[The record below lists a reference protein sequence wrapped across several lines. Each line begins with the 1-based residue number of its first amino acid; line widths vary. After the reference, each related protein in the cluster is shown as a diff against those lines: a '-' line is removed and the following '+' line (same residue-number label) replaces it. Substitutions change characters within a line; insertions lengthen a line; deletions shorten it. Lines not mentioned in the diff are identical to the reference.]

1 MKWIV
6 AHEGK
11 GDGIGPCLQNVF
23 GNPCGCPIDAG
34 GHGLVLYGVVVVGCE
49 QVCAGVVIDVG
60 TMCEGRNILKDFVLH
75 TQSYPLTDESI
86 AYLLSVGVDEVHP
99 TYFYLIGA
107 RGILDKLVSLAEV
120 SMYTTGEDV
129 SLSEVLNAVGK
140 KYGFKAI
147 EMDAKKADND
157 ALRAFFAEVLPTFDR
172 DRVYPSDIRKLI
184 AWYNLLIGA
193 GFTDF
198 TLQEDEEGKEAVAA
212 KEEKKADKQMN
223 VKANVKTSKSAAS
236 SVKTG
241 VGTKRG

>member
-1 MKWIV
+1 MLK
-6 AHEGK
+6 
-11 GDGIGPCLQNVF
+11 
-23 GNPCGCPIDAG
+23 
-34 GHGLVLYGVVVVGCE
+34 
-49 QVCAGVVIDVG
+49 
-60 TMCEGRNILKDFVLH
+60 NILAITGKPGLYKLISRGTNMLIV
-75 TQSYPLTDESI
+75 ES
-86 AYLLSVGVDEVHP
+86 LVDGKRMP
-99 TYFYLIGA
+99 TYS
-107 RGILDKLVSLAEV
+107 RDKLVSLAEV